1 MPYAYKDK
9 TCWGSCVKKTIFP
22 SETKCKREELIQ
34 SLGGY
39 FVPSV
44 AIGLIHPFQQDYKYL
59 QALWNVQILPQFC
72 LISCKYVCVINLAGE
87 QSDQPLHESRANLL
101 PFPPHFSWPV
111 LIENPHMGYKTDN
124 KMQSEEFW
132 RDIVWNLLL
141 IIPRQSQ
148 INLVH
153 QPSN

>member
-101 PFPPHFSWPV
+101 PFPPLFMT
-111 LIENPHMGYKTDN
+111 NPNWKSTYGVQD
-124 KMQSEEFW
+124 
-132 RDIVWNLLL
+132 
-141 IIPRQSQ
+141 RQQ
-148 INLVH
+148 NAKWGILARH
-153 QPSN
+153 CLKPSFNYPPPITN

>member
-9 TCWGSCVKKTIFP
+9 TCWGSCVKTIFP

-39 FVPSV
+39 SVPSV

-59 QALWNVQILPQFC
+59 QALWNVHILPQFC
-72 LISCKYVCVINLAGE
+72 LISCKYVFVINLAGE

-101 PFPPHFSWPV
+101 PFPPLFMTSPNWKSTYGV
-111 LIENPHMGYKTDN
+111 QD
-124 KMQSEEFW
+124 
-132 RDIVWNLLL
+132 
-141 IIPRQSQ
+141 RQQ
-148 INLVH
+148 NAKGGILARH
-153 QPSN
+153 CFKPSFNYPPPITNQLGPPAL